1 MGLGAFVS
9 KVGNYALVR
18 SNLDNE
24 IILDFPLVVVR
35 ETPNTIIVQR
45 VDMPATP
52 EKQVKN
58 PDVLGYVGSL
68 AELESLKIKNQKIK
82 ELMAEVVSMKKDL
95 LKDIAKLTVI

>member
-18 SNLDNE
+18 SYMDNE

-35 ETPNTIIVQR
+35 ETPNTIIVVR
-45 VDMPATP
+45 VDMPSNP
-52 EKQVKN
+52 EKQVKK

-68 AELESLKIKNQKIK
+68 TELESLKMKNRKIK
-82 ELMAEVVSMKKDL
+82 ELMAEVVSLKMDL
-95 LKDIAKLTVI
+95 LKDITKLNVV